1 MMRQMGD
8 ASSRCFQPQT
18 VFLAL
23 LFVFAVDIMYAQP
36 HQANLSVLVHLKG
49 GLAAPLILILN
60 H

>member
-1 MMRQMGD
+1 MGD

-36 HQANLSVLVHLKG
+36 HQANLFVLVHLKG